1 MAEHSLDITWQG
13 DRSSLAF
20 VTALLDALPDGARLV
35 LPDGKIVAEN
45 AALSRWMQSTTD
57 RALAEACLDRVR
69 RDVIERLHEFCEDPR
84 KLVSYERTPDAL
96 VAARPVASERRAAR
110 TSCVLLTVR
119 PERGQGLAADDVA
132 VRFGLTLRQAQVA
145 ILLARGAR
153 NDTVALAL
161 GVSASTAR
169 RHTEAVLARLAAK
182 SRSEV
187 AALLAVRGDDKDG
200 EAA

>member
-1 MAEHSLDITWQG
+1 MTEHSLDITWRG

-35 LPDGKIVAEN
+35 LPDGHIVAEN
-45 AALSRWMQSTTD
+45 AALGRWMQTTTD
-57 RALAEACLDRVR
+57 RMLAESCLDRLR
-69 RDVIERLHEFCEDPR
+69 RDVIERLREFCDDPR
-84 KLVSYERTPDAL
+84 KVVSYERIPDAL
-96 VAARPVASERRAAR
+96 IAARPVASERRAAR

-119 PERGQGLAADDVA
+119 PERSQGLSAEDVA

-145 ILLARGAR
+145 TLLARGAR

-169 RHTEAVLARLAAK
+169 RHTEAVLARLAVK

-187 AALLAVRGDDKDG
+187 AAVLSLRGDDD

>member
-1 MAEHSLDITWQG
+1 MTGHTLGFTWEG
-13 DRSSLAF
+13 ERSSLAF
-20 VTALLDALPDGARLV
+20 VSALLDALPDGARLV
-35 LPDGKIVAEN
+35 LPNGHVVAEN
-45 AALSRWMQSTTD
+45 AALSRWMQSMSD
-57 RALAEACLDRVR
+57 HALAEASLDRVR
-69 RDVIERLHEFCEDPR
+69 RDVIERLQEFCEDPR
-84 KLVSYERTPDAL
+84 RVVSYERLPAAL
-96 VAARPVASERRAAR
+96 IAARPVASERRTAR

-119 PERGQGLAADDVA
+119 PDRGEGLTSGDVA
-132 VRFGLTLRQAQVA
+132 VRFGLTLRQAEVA

-169 RHTEAVLARLAAK
+169 RHTEAVLARLAVR

-187 AALLAVRGDDKDG
+187 AAVLSARQEGG